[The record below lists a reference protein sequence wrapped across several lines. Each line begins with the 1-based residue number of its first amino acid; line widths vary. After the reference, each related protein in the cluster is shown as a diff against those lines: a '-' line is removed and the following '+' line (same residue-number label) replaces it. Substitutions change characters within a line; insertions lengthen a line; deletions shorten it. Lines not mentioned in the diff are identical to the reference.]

1 MNILAY
7 LPFLGPVLL
16 GFSVYGMAFLPTFLP
31 LASADKAPTIV
42 YQSRLYQASLPSPV
56 GVEDLRISEVMYQPL
71 DAGGLDGDSL
81 EYIELKNTGSTPVAL
96 DGVTFSDGIGYV
108 FAAGTNL
115 DAGAFVVL
123 AANAT
128 EFAAHYGFAPDGD
141 YQGRLANDGE
151 QVTLLDASGTVLAS
165 FSYADRHPWPLGANG
180 AGFALVPLSDDAALD
195 LDDPANWRSGQYG
208 GTPGADEPALPAI
221 PPIQVNEVLTHTDLP
236 FKDAVELYNPTDGAV
251 DLGGWYLTDEK
262 EVPRKFK
269 LPAGTAIAARG
280 YLVFDE
286 DDFNP
291 VPGVDPGFALSS
303 AGDAI
308 YLFSADAEDNLTGY
322 VRGFTFG
329 SAENGVTFGREVWA
343 SGEEE
348 LLPQISETLGRENSG
363 ARIGPVIISELMY
376 GPPVGADEFIELVNI
391 SSQTITLFD
400 QQFPEHLWR
409 IEGIDYIFPADATL
423 GPGAVALVVP
433 LPPDLFRAT
442 YSVPASVTIYGPYTG
457 RLNNAGEAIRL
468 QAPDDPDLD
477 GTVPYVNVDEVVYGD
492 DEPWP
497 AAADGGGASLYK
509 TNLDGLSNDPANWQA
524 QPNGGTPG
532 FVDLGSVSVE
542 RPDRGMENLM
552 VTAYPNPFS
561 VSAVVRFTTSNTAQV
576 RVALYDVLGRE
587 VYTLFDERVAGGIA
601 QEVRIERGNLPAGTY
616 FLRLAGAGGT
626 TLPLTVK

>member
-16 GFSVYGMAFLPTFLP
+16 GLSAYGMTFLP
-31 LASADKAPTIV
+31 VVSADWAPTSF
-42 YQSRLYQASLPSPV
+42 YQVRPDQASLPSPA
-56 GVEDLRISEVMYQPL
+56 GIEDLRITEVMYQPL

-96 DGVTFSDGIGYV
+96 DGVTFSDGIGFV
-108 FAAGTNL
+108 FAGGTTL

-123 AANAT
+123 AANAV
-128 EFAAHYGFAPDGD
+128 EFTAHYGFAPDGD

-151 QVTLLDASGTVLAS
+151 QVTLLDASGGVLAS
-165 FSYADRHPWPLGANG
+165 FRYADRHPWPLGPNG
-180 AGFALVPLSDDAALD
+180 AGFALVPLSDDAGLD
-195 LDDPANWRSGQYG
+195 LNDPANWQGGQYG
-208 GTPGADEPALPAI
+208 GTPGAEEPALPAI
-221 PPIQVNEVLTHTDLP
+221 APIQVNEVLTHTDVP

-251 DLGGWYLTDEK
+251 DLSGWYLTDEK

-269 LPAGTAIAARG
+269 LPAGTSIAAQG

-291 VPGVDPGFALSS
+291 VPGIDPGFALSS
-303 AGDAI
+303 DGDAI
-308 YLFSADAEDNLTGY
+308 YLFSADAEDTLTGY

-329 SAENGVTFGREVWA
+329 SVENGVSFGREVWA

-363 ARIGPVIISELMY
+363 ARIGPVVISELMY

-391 SSQTITLFD
+391 SSQTIALFD

-409 IEGIDYIFPADATL
+409 IEGIDYTFPADAAL
-423 GPGAVALVVP
+423 GPGAIALVVP

-442 YSVPASVTIYGPYTG
+442 YNVPASVTIYGPYTG
-457 RLNNAGEAIRL
+457 RLNNAGEAIQL

-477 GTVPYVNVDEVVYGD
+477 GTVPYVNVDEVVYSD
-492 DEPWP
+492 DAPWP

-524 QPNGGTPG
+524 LANGGTPG

-542 RPDRGMENLM
+542 RPDWGTEILIA
-552 VTAYPNPFS
+552 TAYPNPFS
-561 VSAVVRFTTSNTAQV
+561 VSTVVRFTTRSTAQV
-576 RVALYDVLGRE
+576 RVALYDVLGRQ
-587 VYTLFDERVAGGIA
+587 VYTLWDGMVAGGIA

-616 FLRLAGAGGT
+616 YLRIAGAGGT